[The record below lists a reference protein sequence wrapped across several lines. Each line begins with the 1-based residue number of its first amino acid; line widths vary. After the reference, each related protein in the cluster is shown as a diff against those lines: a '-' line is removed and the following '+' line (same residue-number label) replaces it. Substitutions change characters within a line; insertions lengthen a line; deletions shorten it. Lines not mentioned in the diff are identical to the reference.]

1 MQLAGNYPQLLPLHL
16 EKCTGNVHKTWINLC
31 VLSHLGQGNIQAK
44 QVADAMLEAVI
55 EVLSQNS
62 PTTLQTI
69 RIVIFQA
76 PMLKDFC
83 SSMQERDATDPKAT
97 SWLQSMQSIG
107 NKIKGILCEKNNLML
122 GFIIVF

>member
-1 MQLAGNYPQLLPLHL
+1 MPFL
-16 EKCTGNVHKTWINLC
+16 I
-31 VLSHLGQGNIQAK
+31 LGQGNVQAK

-62 PTTLQTI
+62 STTLQTI

-83 SSMQERDATDPKAT
+83 SSMQEREATDPKAT
-97 SWLQSMQSIG
+97 SWLQSIG
-107 NKIKGILCEKNNLML
+107 NRIKGRLCEKNNLML
-122 GFIIVF
+122 GFLIVF